1 MLLGR
6 LPERAALSQ
15 LLDGARAGRSG
26 VLVVR
31 GEPGVG
37 KTALLE
43 YAVESAAGLRVV
55 RVAGVESEMELAFAA
70 LQQLC
75 APMLGQLEGLPD
87 PQRAALGVAFG
98 LTAGAVPDRFLVG
111 LAVLS
116 MLSEAAE
123 RQPLLCVVDDAQ
135 WLDRASAQALAF
147 VARRLL
153 AEPVA
158 LVVAMRE
165 PGEEFRGLPELA
177 VGGLREGDARE
188 LLGSVV
194 RGPLDE
200 RVRDRIVAETRGN
213 PLALLELPR
222 GVTPAELAGGFGL
235 PGVAGLPG
243 ANGANGANGVPGSS
257 GGIEDS
263 FRRRVEV
270 LPAATQR
277 LMLVAAA
284 RLGIGAEAAWPAAD
298 AGLLTIGERVVFR
311 HPLVR
316 SAVYR
321 AAPPADRRAVHQA
334 LAGATDP
341 QADPDRRAWHRAQA
355 APGPDEDVACELE
368 RSAGRAQARG
378 GLAAAAAF
386 LERSAALTLDP
397 LRRAK
402 RALAAAEA
410 TYQAGAFDATL
421 ALLGT
426 AEAGPLDELQ
436 QARADLLRG
445 QIAFSSS
452 RGSDAPPLLL
462 KAARQFE
469 SLDPRLARETYLD
482 ALAAAQF
489 AGRLALG
496 GGMREVAEAA
506 RTAPPPPGPP
516 RGPDLLLD
524 GLALLVTEG
533 YSAGAPVLRQAVSA
547 FRGADISREEELRWL
562 WLASRAAWMVWD
574 YDSWDVLSDRQ
585 VALARD
591 AGALIALPIALS
603 TRAGVH
609 LFAGEF
615 TLAASM
621 VAQAE
626 SAIGATGSS
635 IAPYGALALAAFRG
649 QEARAAGLIQTAT
662 DDVRRRG
669 EGGGLGFVDWAD
681 ALLCNSLGRH
691 EEALA
696 AAQRASEDSP
706 AMHFTSWALVELVE
720 AAVRSAVPG
729 RAAGALQRLS
739 GIARACGTDWALGT
753 EARSRALVSDG
764 AAAEHLYR
772 EAIDRLGRT
781 RLCVELGR
789 AHLVYGE
796 WLRRQRRKRDA
807 RDQLGSAYE
816 LFDSIGAAAFADRAR
831 IELRAIGGYARQRA
845 VEARDPLTAQ
855 EALIA
860 RLAGDGASNPQIAAQ
875 LFISP
880 ATVAYHLRKVFTKL
894 GVSSRSQLASAACQ
908 AQTASS
914 VAGQVDHSDVRQSVE
929 R

>member
-6 LPERAALSQ
+6 LPERAALSE
-15 LLDGARAGRSG
+15 LLDAARAGRSG

-43 YAVESAAGLRVV
+43 HAVESAAGLRVA

-75 APMLGQLEGLPD
+75 APMLGKLESLPD
-87 PQRAALGVAFG
+87 PQRAALGIAFG
-98 LTAGAVPDRFLVG
+98 LNTGAAPDRFLVG

-116 MLSEAAE
+116 LLSEVAE
-123 RQPLLCVVDDAQ
+123 QQPLLCVIDDTQ

-158 LVVAMRE
+158 LVFATRD
-165 PGEEFRGLPELA
+165 PGEEYRGLPELP
-177 VGGLREGDARE
+177 VGGLRDGDARE
-188 LLGSVV
+188 LLSSVV

-200 RVRDRIVAETRGN
+200 RVRDRIIAETRGN

-235 PGVAGLPG
+235 PSMPGLPG
-243 ANGANGANGVPGSS
+243 LPRR
-257 GGIEDS
+257 IEDS
-263 FRRRVEV
+263 FRRRLEV

-284 RLGIGAEAAWPAAD
+284 EPAGEPGLVWRAAERLGTGAEAATPAAD
-298 AGLLTIGERVVFR
+298 AGLLGIGERVTFR

-321 AAPPADRRAVHQA
+321 AASPAERRAAHQA
-334 LAGATDP
+334 LADVTDSR
-341 QADPDRRAWHRAQA
+341 ADPDRRAWHRAQA
-355 APGPDEDVACELE
+355 TLGPDEDVASELE
-368 RSAGRAQARG
+368 QSANRAQARG

-386 LERSAALTLDP
+386 LERAAALTRDP
-397 LRRAK
+397 TRRAE
-402 RALAAAEA
+402 RALAAAQA
-410 TYQAGAFDATL
+410 KHQAGAYDATL
-421 ALLGT
+421 RLLGT
-426 AEAGPLDELQ
+426 TEAGPPDQLRL
-436 QARADLLRG
+436 ARADLLRG
-445 QIAFSSS
+445 QIAFASS

-469 SLDPRLARETYLD
+469 PLDPRLARETYLD

-489 AGRLALG
+489 AGRLSLG

-506 RTAPPPPGPP
+506 RAAPPPPGPA

-524 GLALLVTEG
+524 GLALLTCEG
-533 YSAGAPVLRQAVSA
+533 YPAGAPVLRRAVSA
-547 FRGADISREEELRWL
+547 FLGPDVCREEELRWL

-574 YDSWDVLSDRQ
+574 YASWDVLSDRQ
-585 VALARD
+585 VKLARD
-591 AGALIALPIALS
+591 AGALITLPIAFN

-609 LFAGEF
+609 VFSGEF
-615 TLAASM
+615 TEAASM

-626 SAIGATGSS
+626 SVTEATGSS
-635 IAPYGALALAAFRG
+635 IAPYGALALAVFRG
-649 QEARAAGLIQTAT
+649 QEAQAAHLIQTAT
-662 DDVRRRG
+662 DDVGRRG
-669 EGGGLGFVDWAD
+669 EGGGLNFVDWVD
-681 ALLCNSLGRH
+681 ALRCNSLGRYQ
-691 EEALA
+691 EALA

-706 AMHFTSWALVELVE
+706 AMHFTSWALVELIE
-720 AAVRSAVPG
+720 AAVRSAVPQ
-729 RAAGALQRLS
+729 RAAGALRQIS
-739 GIARACGTDWALGT
+739 GIARACGTDWALGA

-764 AAAEHLYR
+764 AAAEKLYR
-772 EAIDRLGRT
+772 EAIDRLGCT

-796 WLRRQRRKRDA
+796 WLRRQRRRRDA

-816 LFDSIGAAAFADRAR
+816 IFDSIGAAAFAGRAR
-831 IELRAIGGYARQRA
+831 IELRATGGHARERA
-845 VEARDPLTAQ
+845 VQTPDALTAQ

-860 RLAGDGASNPQIAAQ
+860 RLAGDGASNPEIAAQ
-875 LFISP
+875 LFISR

-894 GVSSRSQLASAACQ
+894 GVSSRSQLAPALPGRPG
-908 AQTASS
+908 TAPP
-914 VAGQVDHSDVRQSVE
+914 VAPQG
-929 R
+929 

>member
-1 MLLGR
+1 MLLDR

-15 LLDGARAGRSG
+15 LLEAARAGRSG
-26 VLVVR
+26 VLVMR
-31 GEPGVG
+31 GEPGIG
-37 KTALLE
+37 KTALLDW
-43 YAVESAAGLRVV
+43 AIESAAGLRVA

-75 APMLGQLEGLPD
+75 APMLGQLAGLPD

-98 LTAGAVPDRFLVG
+98 LETGAAPDRFLVG
-111 LAVLS
+111 LAALS
-116 MLSEAAE
+116 LLSEAAE
-123 RQPLLCVVDDAQ
+123 QQPLLCVVDDAQ
-135 WLDRASAQALAF
+135 WLDRASALVLAF

-158 LVVAMRE
+158 LVFGTRE

-177 VGGLREGDARE
+177 VGGLGEGDAQE
-188 LLGSVV
+188 LLSSVIS
-194 RGPLDE
+194 GPLDK
-200 RVRDRIVAETRGN
+200 RIRDRIVAETRGN

-222 GVTPAELAGGFGL
+222 DATPADLAGGFGS
-235 PGVAGLPG
+235 PSVPGLP
-243 ANGANGANGVPGSS
+243 AVPGSS
-257 GGIEDS
+257 GRIEDS

-270 LPAATQR
+270 LPAATRR

-284 RLGIGAEAAWPAAD
+284 EPAGEPALVWGAAERLGIGAEAVAPAAD
-298 AGLLTIGERVVFR
+298 AGLLTIGERVMFR

-321 AAPPADRRAVHQA
+321 AASPADRRAAHQA
-334 LAGATDP
+334 LADATDP
-341 QADPDRRAWHRAQA
+341 QADPDHRAWHRAQA
-355 APGPDEDVACELE
+355 TPGPVEEVAAELE

-386 LERSAALTLDP
+386 LERAAALTLDP
-397 LRRAK
+397 ARRAE
-402 RALAAAEA
+402 RALAAAQA
-410 TYQAGAFDATL
+410 TYQAGASDATL
-421 ALLGT
+421 RLLAT

-436 QARADLLRG
+436 RARADLLHG

-469 SLDPRLARETYLD
+469 PLDPRLARETYLD

-496 GGMREVAEAA
+496 GGMREIAEAA
-506 RTAPPPPGPP
+506 RAAPPPPGPA

-524 GLALLVTEG
+524 GLALLTCEG
-533 YSAGAPVLRQAVSA
+533 YPAGAPVLQQAVSA
-547 FRGADISREEELRWL
+547 FRGTDASRKEELRWL
-562 WLASRAAWMVWD
+562 GLANRAAQIVWD

-585 VALARD
+585 VTLTRD
-591 AGALIALPIALS
+591 AGALIALPLALS
-603 TRAGVH
+603 TRAGAH

-615 TLAASM
+615 TEAASL

-626 SAIGATGSS
+626 SVIEATGSS
-635 IAPYGALALAAFRG
+635 IALYGALALAAFRG
-649 QEARAAGLIQTAT
+649 QEAQAAQLIQTAT
-662 DDVRRRG
+662 DDVGRRG
-669 EGGGLGFVDWAD
+669 EGQALSFMDWAD
-681 ALLCNSLGRH
+681 AVLCNSLGRY
-691 EEALA
+691 EQALA
-696 AAQRASEDSP
+696 AAQQASEDSP

-720 AAVRSAVPG
+720 AAVRNAVPE

-739 GIARACGTDWALGT
+739 GIARACGTDWAVGA

-764 AAAEHLYR
+764 EDAENLYR
-772 EAIDRLGRT
+772 EAIDRFGRAGL
-781 RLCVELGR
+781 RVDLGR
-789 AHLVYGE
+789 ARLLYGE
-796 WLRRQRRKRDA
+796 WLRRQRRRRDA

-816 LFDSIGAAAFADRAR
+816 IFDSIGAAAFAERAR
-831 IELRAIGGYARQRA
+831 IELRAAGGHARQHTIQTP
-845 VEARDPLTAQ
+845 DTLTAQ

-860 RLAGDGASNPQIAAQ
+860 RLAGDGASNPEIAAQ
-875 LFISP
+875 LFISR

-894 GVSSRSQLASAACQ
+894 GISSRNQLGPALPARPGAAPL
-908 AQTASS
+908 
-914 VAGQVDHSDVRQSVE
+914 VAPQR
-929 R
+929 

>member
-1 MLLGR
+1 MLLDR

-15 LLDGARAGRSG
+15 LLDAARAGRSG
-26 VLVVR
+26 VLVMH

-43 YAVESAAGLRVV
+43 YAIESAGDLRVA

-75 APMLGQLEGLPD
+75 APMLGKLGSLPD

-98 LTAGAVPDRFLVG
+98 LETGAVPDRFLVG

-116 MLSEAAE
+116 LLSEVAE
-123 RQPLLCVVDDAQ
+123 ERPLLCVVDDAQ

-153 AEPVA
+153 ADPVA
-158 LVVAMRE
+158 LVFAMHE

-177 VGGLREGDARE
+177 VGGLREDDAQE

-222 GVTPAELAGGFGL
+222 GVPGMAGVPGVPGV
-235 PGVAGLPG
+235 PGVAG
-243 ANGANGANGVPGSS
+243 VPGSA
-257 GGIEDS
+257 GRIEDS

-284 RLGIGAEAAWPAAD
+284 EPAGEPALVWRAAERLGIGAGAIAPAAD
-298 AGLLTIGERVVFR
+298 AGLLTISERVVFR

-321 AAPPADRRAVHQA
+321 AASPPDRRAAHQA
-334 LAGATDP
+334 LADATDP

-355 APGPDEDVACELE
+355 TPGPDEDVAAELE

-386 LERSAALTLDP
+386 LECAATLTVDP
-397 LRRAK
+397 ARRAE

-426 AEAGPLDELQ
+426 AEAGPPDQLRR
-436 QARADLLRG
+436 ARADLLRG

-469 SLDPRLARETYLD
+469 PLDPRLARETYLD
-482 ALAAAQF
+482 ALAAATF

-506 RTAPPPPGPP
+506 RMAPPLPGPA
-516 RGPDLLLD
+516 RGSDLLLD
-524 GLALLVTEG
+524 GMSLVICEG
-533 YSAGAPVLRQAVSA
+533 YPAGAPVLRRAVSA
-547 FRGADISREEELRWL
+547 FRGTDVSSEEGLHWL
-562 WLASRAAWMVWD
+562 WLACRAALIVWD
-574 YDSWDVLSDRQ
+574 YDSFEVLSERQ
-585 VALARD
+585 VTLARD
-591 AGALIALPIALS
+591 AGALITLPIAFNMRS
-603 TRAGVH
+603 TAY
-609 LFAGEF
+609 LYAGEF
-615 TLAASM
+615 TPAASM
-621 VAQAE
+621 AAQAE
-626 SAIGATGSS
+626 SVTEATGSS
-635 IAPYGALALAAFRG
+635 IAPYGAVALAAYRG
-649 QEARAAGLIQTAT
+649 QEAQAAHVIQAAT
-662 DDVRRRG
+662 DDAERRG
-669 EGGGLGFVDWAD
+669 EGRALSFIGWA
-681 ALLCNSLGRH
+681 AAVLYNSVGRY

-696 AAQRASEDSP
+696 AAQRGSEDSP
-706 AMHFTSWALVELVE
+706 AVQFAGWALVELVE
-720 AAVRSAVPG
+720 AAVHSGVPE
-729 RAAGALQRLS
+729 RAAGAVQRLS
-739 GIARACGTDWALGT
+739 DIARACETDWVLGV

-764 AAAEHLYR
+764 EDAEDLYR
-772 EAIDRLGRT
+772 EAIDRFGRT
-781 RLCVELGR
+781 RLRVELGR

-796 WLRRQRRKRDA
+796 WLRRQRRRRDA
-807 RDQLGSAYE
+807 RDQLASAHE
-816 LFDSIGAAAFADRAR
+816 IFDSVGAAAFAERAR
-831 IELRAIGGYARQRA
+831 IELRASGGQVRERA
-845 VEARDPLTAQ
+845 VETPDTLTAQ

-860 RLAGDGASNPQIAAQ
+860 RLAGDGASNPEIAAQ

-894 GVSSRSQLASAACQ
+894 GVSSRSQLARALPPRPGAAPPL
-908 AQTASS
+908 T
-914 VAGQVDHSDVRQSVE
+914 RQ

>member
-1 MLLGR
+1 MLLDR
-6 LPERAALSQ
+6 FPERAALSG
-15 LLDGARAGRSG
+15 LLEAARTGRSG
-26 VLVVR
+26 VLVMR

-37 KTALLE
+37 KTALLDW
-43 YAVESAAGLRVV
+43 AVESAAGLRVA

-75 APMLGQLEGLPD
+75 APMLDQLGSLPD

-98 LTAGAVPDRFLVG
+98 LETGAAPDRFLVG

-116 MLSEAAE
+116 LLSEAAE

-158 LVVAMRE
+158 LVFATRE
-165 PGEEFRGLPELA
+165 PGEELRGLPELA
-177 VGGLREGDARE
+177 VGGLRDGDARE
-188 LLGSVV
+188 LLGSVI

-222 GVTPAELAGGFGL
+222 GMRPAELTGGFGVG
-235 PGVAGLPG
+235 GVL
-243 ANGANGANGVPGSS
+243 S
-257 GGIEDS
+257 GRIEES
-263 FRRRVEV
+263 FRGRLEV

-284 RLGIGAEAAWPAAD
+284 KQAGEPALVWRAAERLGIGTEALMPAAD
-298 AGLLTIGERVVFR
+298 AGLLRIGERVTFR

-321 AAPPADRRAVHQA
+321 AAPAPDRRAAHRA
-334 LAGATDP
+334 LADVTDP
-341 QADPDRRAWHRAQA
+341 RADPERRAWHRAQA
-355 APGPDEDVACELE
+355 SPGPDEEVAAELE

-378 GLAAAAAF
+378 GRAAAAAF

-397 LRRAK
+397 GRRAE
-402 RALAAAEA
+402 RALAAAQA
-410 TYQAGAFDATL
+410 KYQAGASDAAL
-421 ALLGT
+421 QLLGT
-426 AEAGPLDELQ
+426 AEAGPPDELRR
-436 QARADLLRG
+436 ARADLLRG

-469 SLDPRLARETYLD
+469 PLDSQLARETYLD

-506 RTAPPPPGPP
+506 RMAPPPPGPARP
-516 RGPDLLLD
+516 PDLLLD

-533 YSAGAPVLRQAVSA
+533 YPAGAPVLRRAVSA
-547 FRGADISREEELRWL
+547 FRGTDVSREEELRWL
-562 WLASRAAWMVWD
+562 WLASRAARMLWD

-585 VALARD
+585 VTLASD
-591 AGALIALPIALS
+591 AGALIALPLAFN
-603 TRAGVH
+603 TRVGLHV
-609 LFAGEF
+609 FSGEF
-615 TLAASM
+615 TEAASM

-626 SAIGATGSS
+626 SVTEAIGSS
-635 IAPYGALALAAFRG
+635 IAPYGTLALAVFRG
-649 QEARAAGLIQTAT
+649 REAEAAQLTQTAL
-662 DDVRRRG
+662 DDVGRRG
-669 EGGGLGFVDWAD
+669 EGGGLSFVDWAT
-681 ALLCNSLGRH
+681 AVLYNSLGRY

-696 AAQRASEDSP
+696 VAERASEDSP
-706 AMHFTSWALVELVE
+706 AMYFTGWALVELIE
-720 AAVRSAVPG
+720 AAVRSMAPE

-739 GIARACGTDWALGT
+739 DIARACGTDWAVGT

-764 AAAEHLYR
+764 EDAENLYR

-781 RLCVELGR
+781 RLRVDLAR

-796 WLRRQRRKRDA
+796 WLRRQRRRRDA
-807 RDQLGSAYE
+807 RDQLGIAYE
-816 LFDSIGAAAFADRAR
+816 IFDSIGAAAFADRAR
-831 IELRAIGGYARQRA
+831 TELRATGGNARQLTIQTP
-845 VEARDPLTAQ
+845 DTLTAQ

-860 RLAGDGASNPQIAAQ
+860 RLAGDGASNPEIAAQ

-894 GVSSRSQLASAACQ
+894 GISSRSQLAPALPARQGAAPL
-908 AQTASS
+908 
-914 VAGQVDHSDVRQSVE
+914 VAPQG
-929 R
+929 